1 MKRRKIYYIPGMI
14 SLILLPIL
22 CVWYLNEHKNIQ
34 RCIEVTYASK
44 YDPKDVTPIKLDT
57 SILSQPSEIRHYHNF
72 YLTGDLKFDS
82 IQELKFRF
90 NAKQII
96 ETNDTLNGI
105 HVIFGDNINYNL
117 YIKTI
122 DFFYRNMK
130 TYNSTKIFY
139 NYNTNLLLFEN
150 HIWFLNKRYQK
161 PKKSDFECQ
170 IQCLTVDY
178 KPNFN
183 EQLQDWINNLKISIK
198 LWPFFL
204 VFIGFSII
212 SIRYIKNNQTQQYE
226 RFN

>member
-1 MKRRKIYYIPGMI
+1 MKRRKIYYVPGMI

-22 CVWYLNEHKNIQ
+22 CVLYLNEHKNIQ

-44 YDPKDVTPIKLDT
+44 YDPNHVTPIKLDT
-57 SILSQPSEIRHYHNF
+57 SILSQPSIIRHYHNF

-105 HVIFGDNINYNL
+105 HVIFGDNINYNS
-117 YIKTI
+117 YVKTI

-130 TYNSTKIFY
+130 TYNATKTFY
-139 NYNTNLLLFEN
+139 NYNTDLLLFEN
-150 HIWFLNKRYQK
+150 HIWFLNKRHQK
-161 PKKSDFECQ
+161 PKKLDFECQ
-170 IQCLTVDY
+170 IQCPIVDY

-183 EQLQDWINNLKISIK
+183 EQLRAWINNQKIILK
-198 LWPFFL
+198 LWLFFL

-212 SIRYIKNNQTQQYE
+212 SIRYIRNIYTNNK
-226 RFN
+226 